1 MIAKWGT
8 VLSAYA
14 VKYMHQTAIK
24 GQILADF
31 VAEFTE
37 GAIEQE
43 EKALGIMI
51 TLDIVVFPWEVYTDR
66 ASNRK
71 GAGIGIV
78 LITPKKLIMEKSL
91 LLGFLTTNNEAKYE
105 TLLAWVVMVRQL
117 GGDVVELCSN
127 SRLVVGQV
135 NGEFEAWD
143 EKMQGYLAKV
153 QHAWV
158 RFKSFVLKQIP
169 RRQNSHADSLAML
182 VTSLGSSLP

>member
-1 MIAKWGT
+1 M
-8 VLSAYA
+8 LSAYA
-14 VKYMHQTAIK
+14 VKYMPQTAIK

-37 GAIEQE
+37 GAIEKE

-91 LLGFLTTNNEAKYE
+91 LLGFLTTNNEAMYE

-135 NGEFEAWD
+135 NGEFEARD
-143 EKMQGYLAKV
+143 ERM
-153 QHAWV
+153 
-158 RFKSFVLKQIP
+158 
-169 RRQNSHADSLAML
+169 
-182 VTSLGSSLP
+182 

>member
-14 VKYMHQTAIK
+14 IKYMHQTAIK

-37 GAIEQE
+37 GAIEKE

-51 TLDIVVFPWEVYTDR
+51 TLDIVVFPWEVCIDR

-71 GAGIGIV
+71 GARIGIV

-91 LLGFLTTNNEAKYE
+91 QLGFLLPTTRPSMK
-105 TLLAWVVMVRQL
+105 
-117 GGDVVELCSN
+117 LC
-127 SRLVVGQV
+127 
-135 NGEFEAWD
+135 
-143 EKMQGYLAKV
+143 
-153 QHAWV
+153 
-158 RFKSFVLKQIP
+158 
-169 RRQNSHADSLAML
+169 
-182 VTSLGSSLP
+182 

>member
-1 MIAKWGT
+1 MLG
-8 VLSAYA
+8 AYD
-14 VKYMHQTAIK
+14 VKYVPLISIK

-37 GAIEQE
+37 GAIEKE

-143 EKMQGYLAKV
+143 ERM
-153 QHAWV
+153 
-158 RFKSFVLKQIP
+158 
-169 RRQNSHADSLAML
+169 
-182 VTSLGSSLP
+182 